1 MRQTLR
7 PYQNSACHAVF
18 DGLDMGYRRI
28 LYTQATGTG
37 KTTVIAELCKIFR
50 DFNDAKILCIAH
62 RRELLTQMYQR
73 IRDHCGLAEEID
85 IGIEQ
90 AENKARRSCQVII
103 ASVQTIVSA
112 SRMPDFKPDVIICD
126 EAHRAAAPT
135 YKKIF
140 ERYRVGEEDGALLI
154 GCTATS
160 KRTDRQSLFAKRPD
174 NTPVELFD
182 KKKKIRYPADPKECV
197 FDYHC
202 FDYSILDATED
213 GYLVPLKGHTIQTTT
228 DLSGVGVDRD
238 GDFKEGQLAK
248 VVDNNERTIQAINAW
263 KQIAEGRPTIVFC
276 AGVEHAHHAAE
287 LWRQAGYTAEALD
300 GETDNWTRVGVL
312 EKFRAG
318 RLNVLCNMGLFTEGM
333 DAPKCACVVHLRP
346 TKSWNLYVQM
356 TGRGLR
362 PLSGIVDGYI
372 EAAQRRK
379 AITESEKPDCI
390 VLDLC
395 DLIESN
401 DICSAPSI
409 LDLPAG
415 LDLQGNSVTD
425 AKKLLDEFEEVRER
439 VIGECPATY
448 RDLQVRLAQVDML
461 RQSNAKSAGDW
472 RVTEDG
478 FRFVRVPVG
487 YQAEM
492 KPAGTDSYRLTI
504 RRGAETLMD
513 KVGKPSGEFKQ
524 YLDSAQR
531 WIGKKV
537 AEYQETLSRGTL
549 SRLSDKQVYVLLKNG
564 HSRNEIDC
572 MTYYKAKA
580 LIAKYMEEYRS
591 RLNPHFDEEDEID
604 EEDEK
609 AA

>member
-1 MRQTLR
+1 MSSQTLR
-7 PYQNSACHAVF
+7 HYQTSACHAVF

-37 KTTVIAELCKIFR
+37 KTTTMAELCKIFR
-50 DFNDAKILCIAH
+50 DYNGAKILCVAH
-62 RRELLTQMYQR
+62 RRELLSQMYQR
-73 IRDHCGLAEEID
+73 IKDHCAID
-85 IGIEQ
+85 EWQIGVEQ
-90 AENKARRSCQVII
+90 AESKAPRSAEVII
-103 ASVQTIVSA
+103 ASVQTIVNA
-112 SRMPDFKPDVIICD
+112 ARLPDFKPDVIIVD
-126 EAHRAAAPT
+126 EAHRAAAKT
-135 YKKIF
+135 YKAIF
-140 ERYRVGEEDGALLI
+140 DRYQCGEEDGAILI
-154 GCTATS
+154 GCTATA
-160 KRTDRQSLFAKRPD
+160 KRTDRQSLYAKRPD
-174 NTPVELFD
+174 NTAVELYD

-197 FDYHC
+197 FDFHC
-202 FDYSILDATED
+202 FDYSIMDATDD
-213 GYLVPLKGHTIQTTT
+213 GYLVPLRGHTVQTTT
-228 DLSGVGVDRD
+228 DLSGVETDKD

-248 VVDNNERTIQAINAW
+248 AVDNYERTIQAINAW
-263 KQIAEGRPTIVFC
+263 KEIAADRPTIVFC

-287 LWRQAGYTAEALD
+287 LWKQAGYTAAALD
-300 GETDNWTRVGVL
+300 GETDTWTRIGTL
-312 EKFRAG
+312 EQFRAG

-333 DAPKCACVVHLRP
+333 DAPACACVVHLRP

-362 PLSGIVDGYI
+362 PLTGVVDGYDNPA
-372 EAAQRRK
+372 ERRK
-379 AITESEKPDCI
+379 AIAGSHKPDCI

-415 LDLQGNSVTD
+415 LDLQGNTVTD

-439 VIGECPATY
+439 VIGECPATF

-461 RQSNAKSAGDW
+461 RQSGANSSADW
-472 RVTEDG
+472 RVTQDG
-478 FRFVRVPVG
+478 FRFVRVPPG

-492 KPAGTDSYRLTI
+492 LPAGADSYRLTI
-504 RRGAETLMD
+504 KRGAETLMD

-537 AEYQETLSRGTL
+537 SEYQETLSRGTL
-549 SRLSDKQVYVLLKNG
+549 NRLSERQISVLTRRG
-564 HSRNEIDC
+564 HSRKEVDC
-572 MTYYKAKA
+572 MTYYKAKT
-580 LIAKYMEEYRS
+580 LIAQYMDEYRS
-591 RLNPHFDEEDEID
+591 SQNPHFEE
-604 EEDEK
+604 

>member
-1 MRQTLR
+1 MSQTLR
-7 PYQNSACHAVF
+7 HYQQSACHAVF
-18 DGLDMGYRRI
+18 DGFDMGYRRV

-37 KTTVIAELCKIFR
+37 KTTTMAELCKILR
-50 DFNDAKILCIAH
+50 DFNGAKILCVAH
-62 RRELLTQMYQR
+62 RRELITQMYQR
-73 IRDHCGLAEEID
+73 IKDHLRLD
-85 IGIEQ
+85 DYQIGVEQ
-90 AENKARRSCQVII
+90 AESKAPASAEVII

-112 SRMPDFKPDVIICD
+112 ARMPDFKPDVIIVD
-126 EAHRAAAPT
+126 EAHRAAASSYRKVFDR
-135 YKKIF
+135 YKC
-140 ERYRVGEEDGALLI
+140 GETDGALLI
-154 GCTATS
+154 GCTATA
-160 KRTDRQSLFAKRPD
+160 KRTDRQSLFALKPD

-197 FDYHC
+197 FDFHC

-228 DLSGVGVDRD
+228 DLSSVEVDKD

-248 VVDNNERTIQAINAW
+248 AVDTYERTIQAINAW
-263 KQIAEGRPTIVFC
+263 KEIAEGRPTIVFC

-287 LWRQAGYTAEALD
+287 LWRQAGYTAAALD
-300 GETDNWTRVGVL
+300 GETDTWTRIGTL
-312 EKFRAG
+312 EQFRAG
-318 RLNVLCNMGLFTEGM
+318 RLDVLTNCGLFTEGM

-362 PLSGIVDGYI
+362 PLSGIVDGY
-372 EAAQRRK
+372 EKPQERRK
-379 AITESEKPDCI
+379 AIAESEKPDCI

-395 DLIESN
+395 DLIERN

-409 LDLPAG
+409 LDLPAS

-425 AKKLLDEFEEVRER
+425 AKKLLDEFEEVKER

-461 RQSNAKSAGDW
+461 RQSGAKSQGDW

-478 FRFVRVPVG
+478 FRFVRIPPG
-487 YQAEM
+487 YQAEL

-504 RRGAETLMD
+504 KRGAEILMD
-513 KVGKPSGEFKQ
+513 KVGKPAGEFNQ

-531 WIGKKV
+531 WVGKKV

-549 SRLSDKQVYVLLKNG
+549 NRLSPKQISVLTRHG
-564 HSRNEIDC
+564 HSRNEVDC

-580 LIAKYMEEYRS
+580 LISTYMKEYRAS
-591 RLNPHFDEEDEID
+591 QNPHFEEV
-604 EEDEK
+604 